1 MRVLGGFL
9 CYDASCR
16 HSVTAPDRT
25 VPPAPKSAP
34 PTPITPRGSSLPP
47 PTLPS
52 PLPPPRSPI
61 NREAG
66 TWEPLPST
74 TEILTATHVIEEQ
87 GVRLRLSLTDTPGFG
102 DQVDNSDCFQ
112 PILQHITTQYS
123 TYLQSEYANDAGAY
137 TILVRIFLGGP
148 FLTSTALRLYT

>member
-1 MRVLGGFL
+1 M
-9 CYDASCR
+9 
-16 HSVTAPDRT
+16 
-25 VPPAPKSAP
+25 
-34 PTPITPRGSSLPP
+34 
-47 PTLPS
+47 
-52 PLPPPRSPI
+52 
-61 NREAG
+61 
-66 TWEPLPST
+66 
-74 TEILTATHVIEEQ
+74 IEEQ